1 MVIKFK
7 YTVDQQHI
15 FKMYDID
22 REAKT
27 VKKVKFCQD
36 CGYFELNEVHI
47 MSNGLETE
55 SKYKA
60 HKQKSHR
67 FKPALVGDRKLCFV
81 CGFDEFHGCHFV
93 DSRGVEPTKFPFK
106 ARNAISPAH
115 YQAKGYEL
123 VDILEAFGLDKFSHR
138 LQAIQYLFR
147 AHVKGNEL
155 NDLKKAKWYIDR
167 EIDRIQ
173 EVWDHGRD

>member
-22 REAKT
+22 REAKPS
-27 VKKVKFCQD
+27 KKVKFCAD

-47 MSNGLETE
+47 MSNGLQIPI
-55 SKYKA
+55 K
-60 HKQKSHR
+60 
-67 FKPALVGDRKLCFV
+67 
-81 CGFDEFHGCHFV
+81 
-93 DSRGVEPTKFPFK
+93 TKV
-106 ARNAISPAH
+106 RNAISPAH
-115 YQAKGYEL
+115 YQAKGIEL
-123 VDILEAFGLDKFSHR
+123 VDVLEAFGLDKFSHR

-173 EVWDHGRD
+173 EVWDYGRD